1 MIRILIADD
10 HPFVRRGV
18 KQVLTDEF
26 PGAVI
31 GEASTAPELLE
42 LAGKSRWDLVV
53 LDLTMPGR
61 GGLDALH
68 ELKAGCPDTPVLV
81 LSMHPED
88 QFAVRV
94 LRAGAAGYLTKE
106 SIPEELVHAVKKL
119 MAGGRYIR
127 PSVADLL
134 ATQLQQGD
142 GLQPP
147 HTRLSDREF
156 QVLGLIAHGKTITHI
171 AEELSLSVKSVSTYR
186 ARIVE
191 KLHLK
196 STADL
201 TRYALEH
208 RLIE

>member
-26 PGAVI
+26 TGSVI
-31 GEASTAPELLE
+31 GEASTTPELLE
-42 LAGKSRWDLVV
+42 QAGKHRWNLIV

-61 GGLDALH
+61 SGLDALH
-68 ELKAGCPDTPVLV
+68 ELRALCPDTPVLV

-94 LRAGAAGYLTKE
+94 LRAGASGYLTKE
-106 SIPEELVHAVKKL
+106 SIPEELVQAIRKI
-119 MAGGRYIR
+119 MAGGKYIR

-142 GLQPP
+142 TDQPP
-147 HTRLSDREF
+147 HAKLSDREF
-156 QVLGLIAHGKTITHI
+156 QVLGLIAHGKTVTNI
-171 AEELSLSVKSVSTYR
+171 AEELCLSVKSVSTYR

-208 RLIE
+208 RLIV

>member
-26 PGAVI
+26 PGVVI

-42 LAGKSRWDLVV
+42 LAGKHPWNLVV

-61 GGLDALH
+61 DGLDALH
-68 ELKAGCPDTPVLV
+68 ELKSRCPDTPVLV

-106 SIPEELVHAVKKL
+106 SIPEELVQAVRKI
-119 MAGGRYIR
+119 MADGKYIR

-142 GLQPP
+142 ANQPP

-156 QVLGLIAHGKTITHI
+156 QVLGLIANGKSVTHI

-208 RLIE
+208 RLIV

>member
-1 MIRILIADD
+1 MIQILIADD

-26 PGAVI
+26 TGVVI
-31 GEASTAPELLE
+31 GEASTTPELLE
-42 LAGKSRWDLVV
+42 QAGKQRWDLIV

-61 GGLDALH
+61 SGLDALH
-68 ELKAGCPDTPVLV
+68 ELRALCPDTPVLV

-88 QFAVRV
+88 QFAIRV

-106 SIPEELVHAVKKL
+106 SIPEELVEAIRKIL
-119 MAGGRYIR
+119 AGGKYIR
-127 PSVADLL
+127 SSVADLL
-134 ATQLQQGD
+134 AIQLQQGD
-142 GLQPP
+142 ADQPP
-147 HTRLSDREF
+147 HAKLSDREF
-156 QVLGLIAHGKTITHI
+156 QVLALIAQGKTVTNI
-171 AEELSLSVKSVSTYR
+171 AEELCLSVKSVSTYR
-186 ARIVE
+186 ARIVD

-208 RLIE
+208 RLIV

>member
-26 PGAVI
+26 PDVVI
-31 GEASTAPELLE
+31 GEASTAQELLE
-42 LAGKSRWDLVV
+42 LAGKHRWNLVV

-68 ELKAGCPDTPVLV
+68 ELKAGRPDTPVLV

-106 SIPEELVHAVKKL
+106 SIPEELVQAVKKI
-119 MAGGRYIR
+119 MAGGKYIR

-134 ATQLQQGD
+134 AMQLQQVD
-142 GLQPP
+142 ADQPP
-147 HTRLSDREF
+147 HARLSDREF
-156 QVLGLIAHGKTITHI
+156 QVLGLIAQGKTVTHI

-208 RLIE
+208 RLIV